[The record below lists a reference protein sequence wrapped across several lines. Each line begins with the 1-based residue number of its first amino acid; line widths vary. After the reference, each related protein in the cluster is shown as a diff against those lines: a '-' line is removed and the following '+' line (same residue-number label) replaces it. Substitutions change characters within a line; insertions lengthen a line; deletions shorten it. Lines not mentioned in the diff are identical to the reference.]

1 MKLQLNSA
9 YDLVII
15 ISILSIFVLYF
26 SYRSKLFF
34 KRISA
39 LLFFRALTI
48 VLLILL
54 VLDPTVENIAI
65 NKKSLPWHIYIDN
78 SLSIKYHKQPSEV
91 AYKSGIQNFLK
102 KIKDKNI
109 NFETFSF
116 GSVIDSVNEISD
128 INLDANSTNLG
139 LIFNNINSDYQKNL
153 GGVIIFTDGQIN
165 QGSPIKEFQT
175 EDSKLAI
182 YTIGIGETTPMLDV
196 FIRSVESPPLSVKG
210 ENVNIDVVISSIGN
224 INERVNVNL
233 FDDKNKLIGSK
244 LITVSGKEENEIIRF
259 QINPEKIGENNF
271 FVKCSALSDE
281 INIQNN
287 QQKIKLHVMKDQYN
301 VAMVTGAPNYNTR
314 LIKNF
319 IKGQGN
325 NNIDHYIMNSK
336 NFNQKLKQFLER
348 KYELIIF
355 DNNPVQSNSQKWN
368 SIARVFAKKIVSHNS
383 SILIIPGPEIDIAS
397 LDKYLNILDLD
408 AKVVDK
414 SLQKET
420 NWKFL
425 DSWYN
430 LNSISNDKNSLSNF
444 VSYPPQEPAFNLYYK
459 LDDKVQKPYAMYLDS
474 QFENPLILLGEKQQ
488 IRYALWNSVDLASLK
503 YKLTNSELNY
513 LFENSMRKITN
524 WLMKKNDNREFV
536 FRTNKNSYQHGELV
550 SLTGV
555 SSDLNDN
562 FKMNDVVVE
571 LFNKN
576 QYLSSK
582 PILYDLNDKSYR
594 SNFWAPKP
602 GEVDYVVKVNRGIDS
617 YEVYNGSFKVQESH
631 IELNKIFLNKNKLI
645 ILSEASG
652 GLFKNWEDRDE
663 VISALKE
670 VNRVESNISF
680 FTFRYNYFY
689 MFLIFLLLS
698 FEWFYRKK
706 IGLI

>member
-1 MKLQLNSA
+1 MAKDSP
-9 YDLVII
+9 
-15 ISILSIFVLYF
+15 
-26 SYRSKLFF
+26 KLFG
-34 KRISA
+34 
-39 LLFFRALTI
+39 
-48 VLLILL
+48 V
-54 VLDPTVENIAI
+54 PIA
-65 NKKSLPWHIYIDN
+65 DGV
-78 SLSIKYHKQPSEV
+78 HKQ
-91 AYKSGIQNFLK
+91 
-102 KIKDKNI
+102 
-109 NFETFSF
+109 
-116 GSVIDSVNEISD
+116 
-128 INLDANSTNLG
+128 
-139 LIFNNINSDYQKNL
+139 
-153 GGVIIFTDGQIN
+153 
-165 QGSPIKEFQT
+165 
-175 EDSKLAI
+175 
-182 YTIGIGETTPMLDV
+182 
-196 FIRSVESPPLSVKG
+196 
-210 ENVNIDVVISSIGN
+210 
-224 INERVNVNL
+224 
-233 FDDKNKLIGSK
+233 
-244 LITVSGKEENEIIRF
+244 
-259 QINPEKIGENNF
+259 
-271 FVKCSALSDE
+271 
-281 INIQNN
+281 
-287 QQKIKLHVMKDQYN
+287 
-301 VAMVTGAPNYNTR
+301 
-314 LIKNF
+314 
-319 IKGQGN
+319 
-325 NNIDHYIMNSK
+325 
-336 NFNQKLKQFLER
+336 LER
-348 KYELIIF
+348 
-355 DNNPVQSNSQKWN
+355 
-368 SIARVFAKKIVSHNS
+368 RKKIVSHNS